1 MVVVAQLANRCWLCR
16 LVLTDDFGLFSAD
29 CVEELS
35 DYSGADLLVLCF
47 EGPRMQIPPVEELSG
62 LGLVGRNEE
71 IVVAGLVVAFEYA
84 VGKERTQPVVG
95 TIVGRLQEFVLF
107 GSPQIVLVSPAHSNS
122 LIAGPVVV
130 LEVHLAGSCTTP

>member
-1 MVVVAQLANRCWLCR
+1 M
-16 LVLTDDFGLFSAD
+16 
-29 CVEELS
+29 
-35 DYSGADLLVLCF
+35 
-47 EGPRMQIPPVEELSG
+47 
-62 LGLVGRNEE
+62 VGRDGE

-84 VGKERTQPVVG
+84 VGKVQTQPVVG

-122 LIAGPVVV
+122 LAAEPVVV